1 MALCLLIEPV
11 ARGLLVFL
19 FLRIHCQALG
29 KAGHLDVK
37 ATWVTLRI
45 PQNAHIIYSD
55 NGWECNKSYPKR
67 KNKCILRKW
76 HALLVNSGLNHGY
89 TIVDA

>member
-1 MALCLLIEPV
+1 VFINRACCSWVVGI
-11 ARGLLVFL
+11 LVL
-19 FLRIHCQALG
+19 EDTLPALG
-29 KAGHLDVK
+29 KAGHLDAK

-76 HALLVNSGLNHGY
+76 HAIWLIADYIMG
-89 TIVDA
+89 TQ